1 MLATPAEEPPVI
13 HSTNLVLDLIIAAV
27 LGGAVGVQRQAA
39 QKPAGFRTHL
49 LVALACCAFAEVGR
63 LTGDDRITAN
73 VLQGI
78 GFLGAGAIFRSGL
91 TAHGLTTA
99 ASIWTVAA
107 VGVAIGYGHPYS
119 MVIGVAVTLITVLV
133 LSVSDQIFSRI
144 FMHKA
149 TLKVV
154 CIGHVVST
162 AVYDMLER
170 DGVRYQVV
178 GEFRV
183 THGAEGIEL
192 EIQLDL
198 SLPRDMRVTHLVH
211 RLSDLPGVRS
221 ASSFVPM
228 ESS

>member
-1 MLATPAEEPPVI
+1 MI
-13 HSTNLVLDLIIAAV
+13 HASDLVLDLIIAAV

-49 LVALACCAFAEVGR
+49 LVALASCAFAEVGR
-63 LTGDDRITAN
+63 LSGDDRITAN

-78 GFLGAGAIFRSGL
+78 GFLGAGAIFRSGF

-107 VGVAIGYGHPYS
+107 IGVAVGYGHPYS
-119 MVIGVAVTLITVLV
+119 MTIGVGVTFITVLV
-133 LSVSDQIFSRI
+133 LSVSDSFFSRI
-144 FMHKA
+144 FAHKA

-154 CIGHVVST
+154 CIGHAVAKT
-162 AVYDMLER
+162 VYDMLER

-178 GEFRV
+178 GEFRL
-183 THGAEGIEL
+183 AQSPEGVVHEIEF
-192 EIQLDL
+192 DL
-198 SLPRDMRVTHLVH
+198 SLPRNAHLRQLVT

-221 ASSFVPM
+221 ASSYVAV